1 MLTPLGIRDNLRM
14 ILRIYCATNNMDE
27 ELPIVVQP
35 HRGEIMVTCPKYPCP
50 NKPCRGVTTEFGSKR
65 MTIKIRCQHNAAPT
79 GLFCVSL
86 SYHSYHNVAPMGLKL
101 TPMPGGDLLAASI
114 FRSMLTPYSVG
125 LCCSAFIKYR

>member
-1 MLTPLGIRDNLRM
+1 
-14 ILRIYCATNNMDE
+14 
-27 ELPIVVQP
+27 
-35 HRGEIMVTCPKYPCP
+35 
-50 NKPCRGVTTEFGSKR
+50 

-114 FRSMLTPYSVG
+114 FRNIFAPLFRWFMLLSVYNKSLRRKSRQG
-125 LCCSAFIKYR
+125 QQKKEQPPTGIAL